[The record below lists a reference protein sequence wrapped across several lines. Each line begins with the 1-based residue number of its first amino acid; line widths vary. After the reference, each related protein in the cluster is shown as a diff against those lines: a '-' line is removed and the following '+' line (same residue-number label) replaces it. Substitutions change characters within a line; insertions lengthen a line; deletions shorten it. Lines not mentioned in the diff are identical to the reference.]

1 MKKVFRMIGSTEEI
15 SYNTPAITVEKQVVC
30 RVRQPLWTQEGKRLT
45 IQELANVGVEVY
57 VYPDQTT
64 EYVNY
69 KKFTALFA
77 ANPDLEPR
85 VKEYKAFFDELGIG
99 YDSNT
104 DQMETA
110 MVAKFGDNKEQ
121 KLEFY
126 SRMNAALTNVKVNYQ
141 AAIQFLGEDGDA
153 YAQADD
159 FITWLHT
166 PLLIQYMPSS
176 NPVEPEYRTPYVATE
191 ATETAEREENS
202 ANAQAAQAL
211 AEQIQSETPKE

>member
-1 MKKVFRMIGSTEEI
+1 M
-15 SYNTPAITVEKQVVC
+15 
-30 RVRQPLWTQEGKRLT
+30 
-45 IQELANVGVEVY
+45 Y

-85 VKEYKAFFDELGIG
+85 VQEYKAFFDELGIG

-104 DQMETA
+104 DQMEAA

-202 ANAQAAQAL
+202 ANAQAAQTL